1 MSAWFLTNYNR
12 SRVLIAIAEA
22 PLGARVTLDDGD
34 QRTNPQNKLMWK
46 LLSFFADQVVHGDRK
61 YDADTWKCI
70 LLKAFG
76 KELQFVPSLD
86 GTSVVALGYRSS
98 LLLVEEMSQFIEFIY
113 SEGARIGVVFDEE
126 LPEPPIIYLPTPQR
140 ALAPP

>member
-12 SRVLIAIAEA
+12 ERVLGEIAAA
-22 PLGARVTLDDGD
+22 PLGARVTLDDGPP
-34 QRTNPQNKLMWK
+34 RTNPQNKLMWK

-61 YDADTWKCI
+61 HDSETWKCI

-76 KELQFVPSLD
+76 RELSFVPSLD

-98 LLLVEEMSQFIEFIY
+98 LLSVDEMSQFLEFIY
-113 SEGARIGVVFDEE
+113 AEGVRIGVVFDDEI
-126 LPEPPIIYLPTPQR
+126 PEPPAILLPTPQR
-140 ALAPP
+140 MLAP